1 MANKLQ
7 NKHLRAL
14 RWALAEASG
23 WRGLYTGLPD
33 HGVLEAFDA
42 RIALAKEALKIV
54 VRNHKEQ
61 QNECKKQ
68 KGTPITCVGH

>member
-1 MANKLQ
+1 MAGTLQ

-14 RWALAEASG
+14 RWALAGASG
-23 WRGLYTGLPD
+23 WRGLHTGNPD

-42 RIALAKEALKIV
+42 RIALAREALEIV

-61 QNECKKQ
+61 QNERKKQ